1 MNTALILH
9 LEGQLQL
16 GPLGLPWWLS
26 GKDSACQ
33 AGDVSSIPVLGR
45 SPGEGN
51 GNPSSIL
58 AWKTPW
64 TGTWQGTVHGAG
76 KSMTQLIE

>member
-45 SPGEGN
+45 SPGDGHGN
-51 GNPSSIL
+51 SFQYSCLENRMDRGP
-58 AWKTPW
+58 
-64 TGTWQGTVHGAG
+64 
-76 KSMTQLIE
+76 